1 MTDTG
6 IECFLAVCRYKTIS
20 RAAEALFITQ
30 PSLSTRLKTLEQEL
44 GGELFYRQRGRRE
57 MTLTPAGKAFYELA
71 LQYEELTQRM
81 LQVCRVQRQTL
92 RVSSLNSLGNYL
104 LPQVYDRFMQSYPEV
119 ELQIQDMELEGASRS
134 LLAGTTDIA
143 FISGKTGDEHL
154 VQKPV
159 LREPMT
165 VICSSLA
172 SLSHF
177 SELRELK
184 KHQELYIEWS
194 NYFALWHRKTIGNS
208 HSQLTVSIMAHL
220 RQFMETKACWAIV
233 PISVAQ
239 GLKKECPTIRILDSS
254 FTIPYR
260 DISLL
265 TAADKESTDAVAA
278 FVQCLKEVLSEHP
291 EINSLL

>member
-6 IECFLAVCRYKTIS
+6 IECFLALCRHKTVS

-71 LQYEELTQRM
+71 LQYEEITQKM
-81 LQVCRVQRQTL
+81 LQVCRVQRQAL

-104 LPQVYDRFMQSYPEV
+104 LPQVYDRFMQAYPEV

-134 LLAGTTDIA
+134 LLAGTTDIS

-159 LREPMT
+159 LREPMA
-165 VICSSLA
+165 VICSQQSGLN
-172 SLSHF
+172 HF
-177 SELRELK
+177 PELHELK
-184 KHQELYIEWS
+184 RHQELYIEWS
-194 NYFALWHRKTIGNS
+194 NYFATWHRKTVGVN

-220 RQFMETKACWAIV
+220 RQFMETKDCWAIV

-239 GLKKECPTIRILDSS
+239 GLKKECPSIRILDSS
-254 FTIPYR
+254 FTLPYR

-265 TAADKESTDAVAA
+265 TTADKEASDLVTA
-278 FVQCLKEVLSEHP
+278 FLQCLKELLAEHP

>member
-6 IECFLAVCRYKTIS
+6 IECFLAVCRHKTIS

-57 MTLTPAGKAFYELA
+57 LTLTPAGKVFYELA
-71 LQYEELTQRM
+71 LQYEDITQKM
-81 LQVCRVQRQTL
+81 LQVCRIQRQTL

-104 LPQVYDRFMQSYPEV
+104 LPQVYDRFMQTYPEV

-154 VQKPV
+154 VQQPV
-159 LREPMT
+159 LRESMT
-165 VICSSLA
+165 VICSQHSGLT
-172 SLSHF
+172 HF
-177 SELRELK
+177 PELRDLK
-184 KHQELYIEWS
+184 KQQELYIEWS
-194 NYFALWHRKTIGNS
+194 NYFATWHRKVIGDN

-220 RQFMETKACWAIV
+220 RQFMENKSCWAIV
-233 PISVAQ
+233 PQSVAQ
-239 GLKKECPTIRILDSS
+239 GLRKECSIRILDSS
-254 FTIPYR
+254 FALPYR
-260 DISLL
+260 DISML
-265 TAADKESTDAVAA
+265 TTTEKESSELVTA
-278 FVQCLKEVLSEHP
+278 FLQCLKEVLAEHP